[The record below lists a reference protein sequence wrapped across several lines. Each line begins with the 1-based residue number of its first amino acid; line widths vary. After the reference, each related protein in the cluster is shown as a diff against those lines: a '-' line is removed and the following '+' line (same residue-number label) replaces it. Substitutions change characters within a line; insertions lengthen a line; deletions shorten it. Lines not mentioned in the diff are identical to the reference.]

1 MEERGF
7 AMTHVYGL
15 TETYGPAVICSSKP
29 ESGSLSPGEQAKI
42 KARQGVSYHSL
53 EDVQILDAQSVH
65 SVAYDTTRLGEAMFP
80 VYPHKG
86 LSKESQSDGR
96 SFCLGWFHSG
106 DLGVRHPNQYIQLK
120 DRSKDIIICGG
131 ENTSSIEIED
141 VLYRHPGVPEPAVV
155 AKADD
160 RSGETPCAFVH
171 L

>member
-7 AMTHVYGL
+7 AMTHVYGP

-65 SVAYDTTRLGEAMFP
+65 SVAYDTTRLGEAMLP

-96 SFCLGWFHSG
+96 SFCRGWFHSG
-106 DLGVRHPNQYIQLK
+106 NLG
-120 DRSKDIIICGG
+120 S
-131 ENTSSIEIED
+131 
-141 VLYRHPGVPEPAVV
+141 
-155 AKADD
+155 
-160 RSGETPCAFVH
+160 
-171 L
+171 